1 MTPMT
6 RDTRIALLLRSDK
19 TPSSLCF
26 GRSLMNAERDAAG
39 TKRELADF
47 KQALPDSKANDAYW

>member
-1 MTPMT
+1 
-6 RDTRIALLLRSDK
+6 
-19 TPSSLCF
+19 
-26 GRSLMNAERDAAG
+26 MNAERDAAG

>member
-1 MTPMT
+1 MTYDP
-6 RDTRIALLLRSDK
+6 RHPHCPVAPIRQD
-19 TPSSLCF
+19 PSSLCF